1 MFHFKL
7 DGSET
12 ESPSGTDNGFWEFFV
27 VGQPVLDFVTDNAT
41 EISTSHFLVI
51 SVADADATSSP

>member
-7 DGSET
+7 DGSEI
-12 ESPSGTDNGFWEFFV
+12 EIPSG
-27 VGQPVLDFVTDNAT
+27 TDNAT

-51 SVADADATSSP
+51 SVADAAATSSP